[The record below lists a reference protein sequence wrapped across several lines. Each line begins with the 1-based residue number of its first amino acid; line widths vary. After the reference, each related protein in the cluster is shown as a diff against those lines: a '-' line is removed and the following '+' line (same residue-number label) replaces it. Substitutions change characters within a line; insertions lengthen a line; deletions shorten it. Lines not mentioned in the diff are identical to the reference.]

1 MSGEVSTVQTVYV
14 CVCVCVHILN
24 MYYIYIY
31 ILYNI
36 HCTYKTIYLL

>member
-1 MSGEVSTVQTVYV
+1 MSGEVSTVQTVY
-14 CVCVCVHILN
+14 VCVCVHILN